1 MGEGWIK
8 IHRGLSSHWIW
19 KDSDKLKW
27 WLDILLQV
35 NHAPSK
41 VNIGNQ
47 LYECGRGQS
56 VMSLGTWANR
66 WGVSKDKARN
76 FLVLLEKDGMISHE
90 SLGKTTRITVCNY
103 GIYQDGLHDSQ
114 TPDQRLSNDSQTQS
128 HTNNNDNNTNN
139 ENNVNKTKRETKR
152 FTKPTLE
159 DVSNFISEN
168 SFSVNAEVFI
178 NYYESNGWKVNRNP
192 MKDWKATVKNWQL
205 RGEKEKNSG
214 KKEKEVQTPTIR
226 NYDEG
231 FN

>member
-8 IHRGLSSHWIW
+8 IHRGISSHWIW

-35 NHAPSK
+35 NHAPNK

-47 LYECGRGQS
+47 LFECGRGQS

-103 GIYQDGLHDSQ
+103 GNYQDGLHDSQ
-114 TPDQRLSNDSQTQS
+114 TQDQRPNNDSQTPS

-139 ENNVNKTKRETKR
+139 ENNVNKVKRETKR
-152 FTKPTLE
+152 FTKPTLNE
-159 DVSNFISEN
+159 VADFIFEN
-168 SFSVNAEVFI
+168 SFFIDAEKFF
-178 NYYESNGWKVNRNP
+178 NYYESNGWKVGRNS
-192 MKDWKATVKNWQL
+192 MKDWKATVKNWNS
-205 RGEKEKNSG
+205 KEKSSG
-214 KKEKEVQTPTIR
+214 KKENESKTPVNR
-226 NYDEG
+226 NYEEG
-231 FN
+231 F

>member
-8 IHRGLSSHWIW
+8 IHRGISSHWIW

-35 NHAPSK
+35 NHAPNK

-103 GIYQDGLHDSQ
+103 GNYQDGLHDSQ
-114 TPDQRLSNDSQTQS
+114 TQDQRPNNDSQTPS

-139 ENNVNKTKRETKR
+139 ENNVNKVKRETKR
-152 FTKPTLE
+152 FTKPTLNE
-159 DVSNFISEN
+159 VADFILEN
-168 SFSVNAEVFI
+168 SFFIDAEKFF
-178 NYYESNGWKVNRNP
+178 NYYESNGWKVGRNS
-192 MKDWKATVKNWQL
+192 MKDWKATVKNWNSK
-205 RGEKEKNSG
+205 EKEKSSG
-214 KKEKEVQTPTIR
+214 KKENESKTPVNR
-226 NYDEG
+226 NYEEG
-231 FN
+231 F